1 MTDQIQA
8 AIAPSTTKRAPMYA
22 TTVVLDVRCDAQHAF
37 DHIARGFFENHSRWD
52 PAVKEMIRDDDGP
65 VGLGTTGREVRS
77 VPGNNVVSAVQV
89 TRFEPD
95 RRFGFRTT
103 SGPMLEVVD
112 WAIEATPAGSRV
124 TMALAFTPLARSM
137 RVLAPLLRR
146 VIPRNVR
153 ANTERLRAALD
164 SEA

>member
-8 AIAPSTTKRAPMYA
+8 ATAPSTTNRSPMYA
-22 TTVVLDVRCDAQHAF
+22 TTVVLDVRCDAQQAF

-52 PAVKEMIRDDDGP
+52 PAVIEMIRDDSDP

-77 VPGNNVVSAVQV
+77 VPGTRVVSAVRV
-89 TRFEPD
+89 TTFEPD

-103 SGPMLEVVD
+103 SGPMLEEADWTVD
-112 WAIEATPAGSRV
+112 ATPTGARV
-124 TMALAFTPLARSM
+124 TMALAFTPLSRSM
-137 RVLAPLLRR
+137 RLMAPLMRR
-146 VIPRNVR
+146 LIPRNVR
-153 ANTERLRAALD
+153 ANSEHLRAALD